1 MYMMKIDPE
10 QVTELYHRRESL
22 KEHGIRK
29 PITIQVRE
37 AIAEYI
43 TKNQNEKSPLT
54 GTQKA
59 SYKNSNF
66 QLQN

>member
-10 QVTELYHRRESL
+10 QVTELYNIRESL
-22 KEHGIRK
+22 KEYGISK
-29 PITIQVRE
+29 PITMQVRE
-37 AIAEYI
+37 AISEYI

-59 SYKNSNF
+59 SKNSHF
-66 QLQN
+66 